1 MTAMPRD
8 GAARSVVV
16 LSSHGLRF
24 ARQRSIDDVSL
35 MGSDFTTIYEP
46 TADIV
51 ETLDYASEVFRE
63 TQGDDG
69 VVVVATGAKADWR
82 DALSRAEILQREF
95 TRRVGI
101 DAFSPKRSRRASLEV
116 EGRGRDLPEQAKETA
131 RLLARRPLRSV
142 TVVVS
147 RSADRDAVR
156 SAFRGALPD
165 VDLFVRAPTGDG
177 ANAAAVAADDRPA
190 KRARR

>member
-69 VVVVATGAKADWR
+69 VVVVVATGAKADWR

-177 ANAAAVAADDRPA
+177 AAAVAADDRPA

>member
-35 MGSDFTTIYEP
+35 MGSDFSTIYEP
-46 TADIV
+46 TSDIV
-51 ETLDYASEVFRE
+51 ETLDYASEVFRD
-63 TQGDDG
+63 TQGDDT
-69 VVVVATGAKADWR
+69 VVVATGAKADWR

-95 TRRVGI
+95 MRRVGI

-147 RSADRDAVR
+147 RRADRDAVR

-165 VDLFVRAPTGDG
+165 VDLFVRAPT
-177 ANAAAVAADDRPA
+177 DDRPA